1 MFITHTYNHI
11 YIYINCSFSSIVHS
25 YVNNPEGM
33 LMTFQQWNGNT
44 THMLHV
50 WNIYQH
56 LPEQNRPNVGKE
68 L

>member
-1 MFITHTYNHI
+1 
-11 YIYINCSFSSIVHS
+11 
-25 YVNNPEGM
+25 M